1 MRIPFSLYDFLGYAV
16 PGLIVM
22 VILAI
27 LINPA
32 LLADLP
38 DQMKDTSSEL
48 AKILRPTVTQG
59 ILYILLCYLVG
70 LASHALTHWLFGFFS
85 TIWAPLKRY
94 YADSGIFE
102 KALVSSE
109 DPIYPEDFEQYT
121 TQFVC
126 QLKSK
131 FKDVFEIDLCE
142 IEKTNED
149 SPVAYTEIFN
159 LCRTVVLRHSEA
171 SAGRT
176 SSLLALYN
184 SARLLGSI
192 LFLASFGFWV
202 RIVFSENL
210 LQGIWILFIISFSV
224 FMSVWVV
231 GRRGC
236 LSQQSFFWLI
246 YWIIFSVLGSIALL
260 KNGCTSLFI
269 SYCISVLLC
278 PIFLHL
284 YHVLFRYYRN
294 TILYGF
300 YEYAVTREKSGESKD
315 REN

>member
-16 PGLIVM
+16 PGLIVI

-32 LLADLP
+32 LLTDLP
-38 DQMKDTSSEL
+38 DQLKDKNSEL
-48 AKILRPTVTQG
+48 AQFLRPSVILG
-59 ILYILLCYLVG
+59 ILYVLFSYLVG

-85 TIWAPLKRY
+85 TMWAPLKRY

-102 KALVSSE
+102 KTLVSSE
-109 DPIYPEDFEQYT
+109 SPIYPEDFEQYT

-131 FKDVFEIDLCE
+131 FKDVFEIDICE
-142 IEKTNED
+142 INEKKADN
-149 SPVAYTEIFN
+149 PIAYTEIFN

-184 SARLLGSI
+184 SARLLRSI

-210 LQGIWILFIISFSV
+210 LQGIWILFITSFSV
-224 FMSVWVV
+224 FMSVWVI

-260 KNGCTSLFI
+260 KDGCTSLFI

-300 YEYAVTREKSGESKD
+300 YEYAVTRKKSGES
-315 REN
+315 ENSEN